1 MSCPSP
7 AGFVPLLP
15 PLGSITVTYN
25 ATFQVDSSGLLCVPI
40 ARIVVE
46 NIATVVIQVDPTL
59 DFTFVFYGFDVFGPE
74 NLRITGRLSTG
85 DISFSEVV
93 SGSIV
98 RTRIIS
104 VLRITGLFIVSVSS
118 SP

>member
-85 DISFSEVV
+85 DTSFSEVV
-93 SGSIV
+93 SGSFAPAYFLFFV
-98 RTRIIS
+98 SPCLLSFRIFFS
-104 VLRITGLFIVSVSS
+104 LG
-118 SP
+118 